1 MKSMTLKSILKNLL
15 VQTKNLLD
23 DNTIFAI
30 WYKSKTSRNNWG
42 DVLNPLLIRE
52 ISGKKPVLVR
62 EYPRNIRNKPVYSVI
77 GSILG
82 GEYMANY
89 GKNRLVVWGTGF
101 ISNKSRLKTVPR
113 EICAVR
119 GPLTR
124 EIVKKQGY
132 HCPEVYGDPALLYP
146 MFYKPLKP
154 EKKYKLGIIP
164 HYVDKK
170 FIPPSFREDP
180 DVLLIDI
187 QGPINRVVDEIC
199 SCEMVASSS
208 LHGIIAS
215 DAYGIPSSW
224 IRFSDKIVGGDFKYH
239 DYFHSVGRTEE
250 QVLNITEETSVD
262 DILESNKQYKL
273 DFDVKELWDACPFRH
288 D

>member
-1 MKSMTLKSILKNLL
+1 MKLKSTIKRLYS
-15 VQTKNLLD
+15 QTKVWLD
-23 DNTIFAI
+23 NDTIFAI

-42 DVLNPLLIRE
+42 DVLNPVLIRE
-52 ISGKKPVLVR
+52 ISGKKPVLVK

-82 GEYMANY
+82 GDYLANY

-101 ISNKSRLKTVPR
+101 ISKRSRLKTVPR

-124 EIVKKQGY
+124 EILEKQGY

-146 MFYKPLKP
+146 RFYKGEKLA
-154 EKKYKLGIIP
+154 KKYKLGIIP

-170 FIPPSFREDP
+170 SIPNSFKDDP

-187 QGPINRVVDEIC
+187 QGPINRVVDQIN
-199 SCEMVASSS
+199 SCRMIASSS

-215 DAYGIPSSW
+215 DAYGVPSSW
-224 IRFSDKIVGGDFKYH
+224 IKFTDKIVGGDFKYY
-239 DYFHSVGRTEE
+239 DYFYSVGRTEE
-250 QVLNITEETSVD
+250 QSIDITPETTAD
-262 DILESNKQYKL
+262 DLLDNHHHYKL
-273 DFDVKELWDACPFRH
+273 DFKSQELWDACPFRP